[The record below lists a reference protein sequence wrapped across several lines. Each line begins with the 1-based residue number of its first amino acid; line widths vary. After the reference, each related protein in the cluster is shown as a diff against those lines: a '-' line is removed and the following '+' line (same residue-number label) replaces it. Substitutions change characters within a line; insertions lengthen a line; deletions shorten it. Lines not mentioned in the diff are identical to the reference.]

1 MLLITHFVFSVCY
14 DRNVQSEILLP
25 FIMIINQACKIYF
38 LSFGCLY
45 FRGLGGLFIFER
57 GRVVF
62 YINILVIC
70 GFFGGVYC
78 WYIYIFLVI
87 LQFFSITAVLMN
99 LIRIKFRFYYP
110 ICIWKGKSKLC
121 WDKFTFMPQNFAHL
135 YACLFLYSC
144 YKYIFFK

>member
-1 MLLITHFVFSVCY
+1 ML
-14 DRNVQSEILLP
+14 N
-25 FIMIINQACKIYF
+25 ACKQILKRLKWFYYRGIISYHLVVYILEVWVVYLYLRGGELSFISIFLRFVYF
-38 LSFGCLY
+38 LGGCIVDISFL
-45 FRGLGGLFIFER
+45 
-57 GRVVF
+57 
-62 YINILVIC
+62 LV
-70 GFFGGVYC
+70 
-78 WYIYIFLVI
+78 L

-144 YKYIFFK
+144 YKYIFLNKVFNT

>member
-1 MLLITHFVFSVCY
+1 MFLISVLLITNFVFSVCY

-70 GFFGGVYC
+70 GFFLGGVLL
-78 WYIYIFLVI
+78 IYIF
-87 LQFFSITAVLMN
+87 FFSN
-99 LIRIKFRFYYP
+99 
-110 ICIWKGKSKLC
+110 
-121 WDKFTFMPQNFAHL
+121 FTVF
-135 YACLFLYSC
+135 
-144 YKYIFFK
+144 

>member
-1 MLLITHFVFSVCY
+1 ML
-14 DRNVQSEILLP
+14 N
-25 FIMIINQACKIYF
+25 ACKQILKRLKWFYYRGIISYHLVVYILEVWVVYLYLRRGE
-38 LSFGCLY
+38 LSFIS
-45 FRGLGGLFIFER
+45 IFLWF
-57 GRVVF
+57 V
-62 YINILVIC
+62 Y
-70 GFFGGVYC
+70 FFGGVYC
-78 WYIYIFLVI
+78 WYISFLLVI